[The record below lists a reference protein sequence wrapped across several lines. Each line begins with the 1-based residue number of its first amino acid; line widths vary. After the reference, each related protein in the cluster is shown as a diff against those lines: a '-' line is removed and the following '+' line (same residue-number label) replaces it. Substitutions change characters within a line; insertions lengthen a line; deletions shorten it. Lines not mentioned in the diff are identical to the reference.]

1 MKPILD
7 ALARHAAERPDD
19 IAFRE
24 PSRSISWAALAHEV
38 ATRAAGFREAG
49 PVLGLALSGIDYV
62 IADLA
67 ATLAGCRIV
76 PVPSFFSPAQ
86 VQFLLHDAGAALID
100 RLPEPRFPPLPLDY
114 ASGAERVIYT
124 SGTTGT
130 PKGVVLGDRQL
141 NASIAGLAAALR
153 PDAADRY
160 LSVLPQAQLL
170 EQVCGLF
177 LPVLAGAEVLIS
189 PEGFAALSTGDGS
202 GLACA
207 AEGFRPTITVLAP
220 RQLTLWVAALQRG
233 AASAPASLRYVAV
246 GGAPVSP
253 ALLATARQLGL
264 PAAEGY
270 GLSEACSVVALTPP
284 DAVAQGSAMRVLDGV
299 ALRIDQGEI
308 VVTGSSVMQ
317 GYLNRVAV
325 QGEWRTGD
333 LGRIENGRLRV
344 LGRRDAMILRQS
356 GRNIAPEWV
365 EAAALADPS
374 VPFAALVQTSGDRLV
389 LVLAPVAA
397 PRMQGL
403 MARLADLPAYARPE
417 HLLIVDPRLPGLIR
431 PSGSMDRSVAR
442 ELAEARDAEWLP
454 LTGPQHERMQA

>member
-7 ALARHAAERPDD
+7 ALTRHAAERPDD

-24 PSRSISWAALAHEV
+24 PSRSIRWATLAHEV
-38 ATRAAGFREAG
+38 ATRAAIFRETG

-67 ATLAGCRIV
+67 ATLALCRVI

-86 VQFLLHDAGAALID
+86 VQFLLNDAGATLID
-100 RLPEPRFPPLPLDY
+100 RLPEPRLPPLPLDY
-114 ASGAERVIYT
+114 TGGAERVIYT

-141 NASIAGLAAALR
+141 NASIAGLVAVLR

-170 EQVCGLF
+170 EQICGIF
-177 LPVLAGAEVLIS
+177 LPVLAGAEVLIC
-189 PEGFAALSTGDGS
+189 PEGLAALGLGDGA
-202 GLACA
+202 GLARA
-207 AEGFRPTITVLAP
+207 AEGFCPTITVLAP

-233 AASAPASLRYVAV
+233 AARAPASLRYAAV

-253 ALLATARQLGL
+253 ALLALARRLGL

-284 DAVAQGSAMRVLDGV
+284 DAIAQGSAMRFLDGL
-299 ALRIDQGEI
+299 ALRIDEGEI
-308 VVTGSSVMQ
+308 VVSGPSVMQ
-317 GYLNRVAV
+317 GYLHREAV
-325 QGEWRTGD
+325 PEEWRTGD
-333 LGRIENGRLRV
+333 LGRIENGRLHV
-344 LGRRDAMILRQS
+344 LGRRDAIILRQS

-374 VPFAALVQTSGDRLV
+374 VPFAALVQTGGDRLV
-389 LVLAPVAA
+389 LVLAPVAT

-403 MARLADLPAYARPE
+403 MARLAELPAYARPE

-431 PSGSMDRSVAR
+431 PSGSMDRRLAR
-442 ELAEARDAEWLP
+442 ELAEAREAEWLP
-454 LTGPQHERMQA
+454 LAGLQDERIRA